1 MTILVG
7 LPRFCVSLSQIFCT
21 VDGLS
26 CQEQQLL
33 DIVFFSPVSS
43 LTCSHSVSVF
53 FFLRLVWL
61 FRPVC
66 FFPAVCVEVAGHHG
80 GDVCLIRCL
89 VGFWSFLSPRP
100 RVPPARPRLD
110 FFFSF
115 GGTLATWGVSF
126 LTFTL
131 FYSYSLFI
139 CPAYLFPFFSCFFCV
154 VFVFYE
160 AAQGVRF

>member
-7 LPRFCVSLSQIFCT
+7 LPRFCVSLSQIFST
-21 VDGLS
+21 LDGLS

-80 GDVCLIRCL
+80 VDVCLNRCL
-89 VGFWSFLSPRP
+89 VGFWSFLFPRL

-110 FFFSF
+110 FFLLVDHWPREGFLFLLLLYSIPTLFSF
-115 GGTLATWGVSF
+115 VL
-126 LTFTL
+126 LTFFPSFPASSVL
-131 FYSYSLFI
+131 FLFFMR
-139 CPAYLFPFFSCFFCV
+139 PLR
-154 VFVFYE
+154 
-160 AAQGVRF
+160 G